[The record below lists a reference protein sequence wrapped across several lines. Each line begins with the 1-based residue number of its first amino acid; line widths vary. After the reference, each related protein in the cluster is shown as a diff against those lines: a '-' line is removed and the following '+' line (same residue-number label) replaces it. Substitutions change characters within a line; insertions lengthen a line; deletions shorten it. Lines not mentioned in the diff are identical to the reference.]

1 MGAGPL
7 LWTRTLQHGIE
18 IMFNTKK
25 SYDEMSSFEWF
36 VYRTKRKII
45 NTITSPYYKL
55 KWFEVDLRS
64 RSRDRHT
71 NLIFVSWHLRD
82 PLKINYRFRQLS
94 VKCDLCSDGW
104 DAMKDRTAYSYLWS
118 KKINTIKTTY
128 TCDTKLFG
136 PVEAF
141 YNSGGE
147 EGGLMFGGGATYEK

>member
-55 KWFEVDLRS
+55 KWFEVDIRS

-82 PLKINYRFRQLS
+82 PLKN
-94 VKCDLCSDGW
+94 
-104 DAMKDRTAYSYLWS
+104 
-118 KKINTIKTTY
+118 
-128 TCDTKLFG
+128 KL
-136 PVEAF
+136 
-141 YNSGGE
+141 
-147 EGGLMFGGGATYEK
+147 